1 VTQTGKVNIPFTED
15 EDAKVVCEARGWPR
29 PKITWIRDNRNI
41 SDINQQYHEYIV
53 KTTISR
59 QDDRVVASELTIRS
73 IQKEDSGIYTC
84 KATNALKVVTKNIT
98 VPFRGR

>member
-1 VTQTGKVNIPFTED
+1 MKQTGKVNIPFTED
-15 EDAKVVCEARGWPR
+15 DDAKVACEARGWPR
-29 PKITWIRDNRNI
+29 PKITWLRDNRNI

-53 KTTISR
+53 KMIPQ
-59 QDDRVVASELTIRS
+59 QDDRVVASELTILA

-98 VPFRGR
+98 VPFIGR